1 MNSRHCRISQ
11 TFISDYLRL
20 LYCTWLIEL
29 MTHRQFVFPYY
40 GQREPNKRI
49 MAPEDERKLVRANP
63 GIKVLY

>member
-1 MNSRHCRISQ
+1 
-11 TFISDYLRL
+11 
-20 LYCTWLIEL
+20 